1 MLSGLILF
9 LFIASSAC
17 AAEGLQKQELL
28 VFHSPSCHN
37 CVKIKESVMPG
48 IEVEFKDSLKVVYLD
63 IADIENYKMLLNLKE
78 KYAPTLKIELP
89 LFYSSGSFLSA
100 NDAYSGKLAGFI
112 RGRALKPALRGAPV
126 QKINLVSYFKTFT
139 PLTIVGAGLADGIN
153 PCAFT
158 VIVFFISFLALQGY
172 RKRELVFIGSAFVF
186 SVFLT
191 YLLLGLGLF
200 GFLYRLR
207 EFWILIRV
215 FNFSVGLFSI
225 LLACLALYDLVKLK
239 KTGSTDELVLQLPG
253 VIKEKIHSVIG
264 IRYRR
269 TSPGKEFPAPGGV
282 LRLVAGA
289 FTTGFLVS
297 LLEAVCT
304 GQMYL
309 PTITFILKV
318 TNLKLSAV
326 GYLLLY
332 NLMFIAPLIFVFILS
347 LMGATSA
354 QFAKF
359 VSRYLPAIKIIM
371 AFLFFSLGIFLIWR
385 G

>member
-1 MLSGLILF
+1 L
-9 LFIASSAC
+9 AC
-17 AAEGLQKQELL
+17 AAEKGQKQELL

-48 IEVEFKDSLKVVYLD
+48 IEKEFKGSLKVVYLD
-63 IADIENYKMLLNLKE
+63 ITDIENYKTLLSLKE
-78 KYAPTLKIELP
+78 KYAPSLKIEVP
-89 LFYSSGSFLSA
+89 LFYSSGRFLSA
-100 NDAYSGKLAGFI
+100 KDASIGKLSGFI
-112 RGRALKPALRGAPV
+112 RGTLLKPALKGTLA
-126 QKINLVSYFKTFT
+126 QKIDLGAYFKTFA

-158 VIVFFISFLALQGY
+158 VIVFFVSFLALQGY
-172 RKRELVFIGSAFVF
+172 RKRELVFIGSSFVF
-186 SVFLT
+186 AVFLT
-191 YLLLGLGLF
+191 YLFLGLGLF
-200 GFLYRLR
+200 GFLYRLKG
-207 EFWILIRV
+207 FWLIIRA

-225 LLACLALYDLVKLK
+225 LLAFLALYDLVKFK
-239 KTGSTDELVLQLPG
+239 KTGNTDALVLQLPR

-264 IRYRR
+264 LRYRK
-269 TSPGKEFPAPGGV
+269 TPLGQELPAAGGV

-309 PTITFILKV
+309 PTITFILK
-318 TNLKLSAV
+318 TTDLKLSAI

-332 NLMFIAPLIFVFILS
+332 NLMFIIPLIFIFILS
-347 LMGATSA
+347 LAGATSA

-359 VSRYLPAIKIIM
+359 IRRYLPAIKIIM
-371 AFLFFSLGIFLIWR
+371 AFMFFSLGIFLIWR